1 MVNTQEN
8 IRIFTGKPDIEYIDV
23 VFSKKKVKNLNLRVS
38 SDGTVKLSV
47 PMRTARK
54 YAESFLSERRDWIYE
69 AVKKAKSRPVQ
80 TAEKISPDQA
90 RAVLQPL
97 VEALAPDFEKYSG
110 IRVPAVRYRDMK
122 SMWGVCYPKKQCIT
136 LNTRL
141 ARLPLPLAEYVVL
154 HELVHFIHPNHG
166 AQFHVEMLCR
176 MPDYKQ
182 RRRELKLYN

>member
-1 MVNTQEN
+1 MDKTEDN
-8 IRIFTGKPDIEYIDV
+8 IRIFTKKTDIEYIDV
-23 VFSKKKVKNLNLRVS
+23 AVLKKKVKNLNLRVS
-38 SDGTVKLSV
+38 SDGTVKLSI

-54 YAESFLSERRDWIYE
+54 YAENFLLLRRDWIYN
-69 AVKKAKSRPVQ
+69 AVKKAKNRPVQ
-80 TAEKISPDQA
+80 NAEKIPPEQA

-97 VEALAPDFEKYSG
+97 VEKLAPDFEKYSG
-110 IRVPAVRYRDMK
+110 VRVPAVRYRDMK

-141 ARLPLPLAEYVVL
+141 ARLPMPLAEYVVL
-154 HELVHFIHPNHG
+154 HELVHFIHPDHS
-166 AQFHVEMLCR
+166 ARFHAEMLCR